1 MLTHMNGSNVQ
12 KGQELQRFLSR
23 YFGVFIAEFLLSC
36 FAIGGCVSLMFS
48 TWLRSPERSLSML
61 ALALAWAVSAAS
73 HIALV
78 RGYAWG
84 VRGLIG
90 LNGLA
95 VLAAL
100 PSYAYRPHMGG
111 YVSVLLFGLLALLVI
126 NTQRYR
132 EMRVRLVGYRETR
145 RANRQAAKAAM

>member
-1 MLTHMNGSNVQ
+1 MHG
-12 KGQELQRFLSR
+12 ERRFAYR
-23 YFGVFIAEFLLSC
+23 AG
-36 FAIGGCVSLMFS
+36 
-48 TWLRSPERSLSML
+48 
-61 ALALAWAVSAAS
+61 AWIRLGPA
-73 HIALV
+73 
-78 RGYAWG
+78 
-84 VRGLIG
+84 GLIG

-132 EMRVRLVGYRETR
+132 EMRVRLVGYRDIR
-145 RANRQAAKAAM
+145 RANRQAAKAAK

>member
-1 MLTHMNGSNVQ
+1 MLTHMNGSKFQ

-23 YFGVFIAEFLLSC
+23 YFGVFIAEFQLSC
-36 FAIGGCVSLMFS
+36 FAIGGSVSLVFS
-48 TWLRSPERSLSML
+48 TWLRSPDQSLSVL
-61 ALALAWAVSAAS
+61 ALALACTVSAAS

-84 VRGLIG
+84 LRGLIG

-111 YVSVLLFGLLALLVI
+111 YVSVLLLGLLALLVI

-132 EMRVRLVGYRETR
+132 EMRVRLVGYRDIR
-145 RANRQAAKAAM
+145 RANRQAAKAAK

>member
-1 MLTHMNGSNVQ
+1 MLTHMNGSKFK

-23 YFGVFIAEFLLSC
+23 YFGVFIAEFQLSC
-36 FAIGGCVSLMFS
+36 FAIGGSVSLVFS
-48 TWLRSPERSLSML
+48 TWLRSPDRSLSVL
-61 ALALAWAVSAAS
+61 ALALACAVSAAS

-84 VRGLIG
+84 LWGLIG

-111 YVSVLLFGLLALLVI
+111 YVSVLLFGLRSQVE
-126 NTQRYR
+126 NTS
-132 EMRVRLVGYRETR
+132 ET
-145 RANRQAAKAAM
+145 QPPMAKQDSMNSAMNTPK

>member
-1 MLTHMNGSNVQ
+1 MLTHMNGSKFQ

-23 YFGVFIAEFLLSC
+23 YFGVFIAELLLSC
-36 FAIGGCVSLMFS
+36 FAIGGSVSLVFS
-48 TWLRSPERSLSML
+48 TWLRSPDRSLSVL
-61 ALALAWAVSAAS
+61 ALALACAVSAAS

-84 VRGLIG
+84 LRGLIG

-111 YVSVLLFGLLALLVI
+111 YVSVLLLGLLALLVI

-132 EMRVRLVGYRETR
+132 EMRVRLVGYRDIR
-145 RANRQAAKAAM
+145 RANRQAAKADK